1 MLGFI
6 GWFIGIL
13 ILLIGLFFLSKLFL
27 SYKNENEDFEL
38 SIREKID
45 YKLFR
50 NPSLTGAI
58 IMCFIG
64 AWMSGYLSFL
74 AFLLLASAIYI
85 VFKNINLKKI
95 KDDVYEK
102 DSFSSEKLTNSIGD
116 LGEKFVNFLKD
127 PIKFKKNIFVMA
139 SSSVALLII
148 LFNIGADSLPKSQ
161 RAIKNICEDKGFFMT
176 DEQRIFMKELK
187 GKKMTFE
194 CSNITKAECS
204 YDVVDRSAS
213 YFGGIGMLD
222 YIEVYEPDKC
232 RVSCD
237 DGYTD
242 VSVSTAP
249 ENVSR
254 KLKQKFPIKFG
265 SNVPK
270 KLYITGEVS
279 FGSCD
284 GLSFYDDET
293 KIRD

>member
-6 GWFIGIL
+6 VWFIGIL

-64 AWMSGYLSFL
+64 AWMSGNLRFL

-102 DSFSSEKLTNSIGD
+102 DAFSSEKLTNSIGD

-127 PIKFKKNIFVMA
+127 PIKFKKNIYVMA
-139 SSSVALLII
+139 SCSFALLII
-148 LFNIGADSLPKSQ
+148 LFNIVDPLPKTQ
-161 RAIKNICEDKGFFMT
+161 RAIQNICDDNNFFMT
-176 DEQRIFMKELK
+176 DEQSIFMKELK
-187 GKKMTFE
+187 GKKISFE
-194 CSNITKAECS
+194 CSNIDYAYCS
-204 YDVVDRSAS
+204 YDVVDNYAS
-213 YFGGIGMLD
+213 GFGGRTGLD
-222 YIEVYEPDKC
+222 YIKVYEPDKC
-232 RVSCD
+232 GVYCD
-237 DGYTD
+237 DGYIEAT
-242 VSVSTAP
+242 VFTAP
-249 ENVSR
+249 KNLSR
-254 KLKQKFPIKFG
+254 KLKQKFPIK
-265 SNVPK
+265 SAPM
-270 KLYITGEVS
+270 KLYITGELS
-279 FGSCD
+279 YGSCD
-284 GLSFYDDET
+284 SLSFHGDA
-293 KIRD
+293 KITD